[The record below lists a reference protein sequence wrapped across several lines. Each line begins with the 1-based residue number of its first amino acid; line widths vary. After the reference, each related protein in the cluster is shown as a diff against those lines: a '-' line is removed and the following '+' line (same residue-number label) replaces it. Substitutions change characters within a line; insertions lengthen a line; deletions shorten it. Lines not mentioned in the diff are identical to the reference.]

1 MESAQSR
8 RAAAVAWMERHQ
20 AALYAA
26 GIAAGAVVGWV
37 VPGAGRLAV
46 LVEPVLGLLLLATF
60 LAVPFAALGAA
71 LRDVRFLAALLVL
84 NFAVVPAVV
93 FGLSRFVA
101 HDDALLV
108 GVLLVLLA
116 PCVDYVIAF
125 TGLAGG
131 AAERLL
137 AAAPL
142 LMLLQLLLLPVLL
155 RVCAGPAA
163 VAAVDVGPFVRALV
177 LLILLPLALAA
188 LVQGAA
194 RRGAPGPRRAARAVE
209 AATGAAMVPLM
220 AATLFL
226 VVASQVR
233 AVGERLPA
241 LAGAVPVFVGFVAVM
256 VPLGLAVAALAR
268 VDARSGRALVFS
280 GATRNS
286 LVVLPL
292 ALALP
297 PSLDPA
303 PLVVVTQTLVE
314 LVAMAVLV
322 RLVPRLLP
330 ERAAPAEEAALA
342 VRPEPDVTGS

>member
-1 MESAQSR
+1 M
-8 RAAAVAWMERHQ
+8 
-20 AALYAA
+20 
-26 GIAAGAVVGWV
+26 
-37 VPGAGRLAV
+37 PGADAWAV
-46 LVEPVLGLLLLATF
+46 LVEPVLALLLLATF
-60 LAVPFAALGAA
+60 LAVPFAALGAG
-71 LRDVRFLAALLVL
+71 LRDGRFLGALLVL
-84 NFAVVPAVV
+84 NFVVVPAVV

-125 TGLAGG
+125 TALAGG

-142 LMLLQLLLLPVLL
+142 LMLVQLVVLPVLL
-155 RVCAGPAA
+155 RVVAGEAA

-177 LLILLPLALAA
+177 MLILVPLALAA
-188 LVQGAA
+188 LLQWGAV
-194 RRGAPGPRRAARAVE
+194 RGRGGVRDTAAGVVRGF
-209 AATGAAMVPLM
+209 TAAMVPLM
-220 AATLFL
+220 VVTLFT
-226 VVASQVR
+226 VVASQIR
-233 AVGERLPA
+233 GVGERLPA
-241 LAGAVPVFVGFVAVM
+241 LAAVVPLFVAFVVVM
-256 VPLGLAVAALAR
+256 VALGVVAARWAR
-268 VDARSGRALVFS
+268 LDVPAGRALVFS

-297 PSLDPA
+297 ASLDPA

-314 LVAMAVLV
+314 LGAMVSLV

-330 ERAAPAEEAALA
+330 LHGQSAGAGAR
-342 VRPEPDVTGS
+342 RTVT

>member
-1 MESAQSR
+1 MPSSPPR
-8 RAAAVAWMERHQ
+8 RALVAALERHQ
-20 AALYAA
+20 VALYLA
-26 GIAAGAVVGWV
+26 GIAAGAVVGWA
-37 VPGAGRLAV
+37 VPGADAWAV
-46 LVEPVLGLLLLATF
+46 LVEPVLALLLLATF
-60 LAVPFAALGAA
+60 LAVPFAALGAG
-71 LRDVRFLAALLVL
+71 LRDGRFLGALLVL
-84 NFAVVPAVV
+84 NFVVVPAVV

-125 TGLAGG
+125 TALAGG

-142 LMLLQLLLLPVLL
+142 LMLVQLVVLPVLL
-155 RVCAGPAA
+155 RVVAGEAA

-177 LLILLPLALAA
+177 MLILVPLAVAA
-188 LVQGAA
+188 LVQRTA

-209 AATGAAMVPLM
+209 EGMAAAMVPLM
-220 AATLFL
+220 VVTLFT
-226 VVASQVR
+226 VVASQIR
-233 AVGERLPA
+233 GVGERLPA
-241 LAGAVPVFVGFVAVM
+241 LAAVVPLFAAFAAVM
-256 VPLGLAVAALAR
+256 VALGVVAARWAR
-268 VDARSGRALVFS
+268 LDVPAGRALVFS

-297 PSLDPA
+297 ASLDPA

-314 LVAMAVLV
+314 LGAMVSLV

-330 ERAAPAEEAALA
+330 LHGQSAGAGAGRT
-342 VRPEPDVTGS
+342 VT

>member
-8 RAAAVAWMERHQ
+8 RAAMVAWMERHQ

-26 GIAAGAVVGWV
+26 GIAAGAVVGWA

-93 FGLSRFVA
+93 FGLSRFAA

-155 RVCAGPAA
+155 RAFAGPAA

-188 LVQGAA
+188 LVQGEA
-194 RRGAPGPRRAARAVE
+194 RRGAPGPHEAHVLVLGHRREPAGGLVQGPRQAQIRAVHVRVALLVPVVPHPGAPQRPLADVHGAE
-209 AATGAAMVPLM
+209 HERPVRPGGRGLGQEPVRGHAAVRVGGGEPEPLRRHVREQRAGAAGGPRGGRGG
-220 AATLFL
+220 AP
-226 VVASQVR
+226 VR
-233 AVGERLPA
+233 TR
-241 LAGAVPVFVGFVAVM
+241 
-256 VPLGLAVAALAR
+256 
-268 VDARSGRALVFS
+268 RSNA
-280 GATRNS
+280 
-286 LVVLPL
+286 
-292 ALALP
+292 
-297 PSLDPA
+297 
-303 PLVVVTQTLVE
+303 
-314 LVAMAVLV
+314 
-322 RLVPRLLP
+322 
-330 ERAAPAEEAALA
+330 
-342 VRPEPDVTGS
+342 

>member
-1 MESAQSR
+1 MPSSPPR
-8 RAAAVAWMERHQ
+8 RALVAALERHQ
-20 AALYAA
+20 VALYLA
-26 GIAAGAVVGWV
+26 GIAAGAVVGWA
-37 VPGAGRLAV
+37 VPGADAWAV
-46 LVEPVLGLLLLATF
+46 LVEPVLALLLLATF
-60 LAVPFAALGAA
+60 LAVPFAALGAG
-71 LRDVRFLAALLVL
+71 LWDGRFLGALLVL
-84 NFAVVPAVV
+84 NFVVVPAVV

-125 TGLAGG
+125 TALAGG

-142 LMLLQLLLLPVLL
+142 LMLVQLVVLPVLL
-155 RVCAGPAA
+155 RVVAGEAA

-177 LLILLPLALAA
+177 MLILVPLALAA
-188 LVQGAA
+188 LLQWGAV
-194 RRGAPGPRRAARAVE
+194 RGRGGVRDTAAGVVRGF
-209 AATGAAMVPLM
+209 TAAMVPLM
-220 AATLFL
+220 VVTLFT
-226 VVASQVR
+226 VVASQIR
-233 AVGERLPA
+233 GVGERLPA
-241 LAGAVPVFVGFVAVM
+241 LAAVVPLFAAFAAVM
-256 VPLGLAVAALAR
+256 VALGVVAARWAR
-268 VDARSGRALVFS
+268 LDVPAGRALVFS

-297 PSLDPA
+297 ASLDPA

-314 LVAMAVLV
+314 LGAMVSLV

-330 ERAAPAEEAALA
+330 LHGQSAGAGEGRT
-342 VRPEPDVTGS
+342 VT

>member
-1 MESAQSR
+1 M
-8 RAAAVAWMERHQ
+8 
-20 AALYAA
+20 
-26 GIAAGAVVGWV
+26 
-37 VPGAGRLAV
+37 PGADAWAV
-46 LVEPVLGLLLLATF
+46 LVEPVLALLLLATF
-60 LAVPFAALGAA
+60 LAVPFAALGAG
-71 LRDVRFLAALLVL
+71 LRDGRFLGALLVL
-84 NFAVVPAVV
+84 NFVVVPAVV

-125 TGLAGG
+125 TALAGG

-142 LMLLQLLLLPVLL
+142 LMLVQLVVLPVLL
-155 RVCAGPAA
+155 RVVAGEAP

-177 LLILLPLALAA
+177 MLILVPLALAA
-188 LVQGAA
+188 LLQWGAV
-194 RRGAPGPRRAARAVE
+194 RGRGGVRDTAAGVVRGF
-209 AATGAAMVPLM
+209 TAAMVPLM
-220 AATLFL
+220 VVTLFT
-226 VVASQVR
+226 VVASQIR
-233 AVGERLPA
+233 GVGERLPA
-241 LAGAVPVFVGFVAVM
+241 LAAVVPLFVAFAVVM
-256 VPLGLAVAALAR
+256 VALGVVAARWAR
-268 VDARSGRALVFS
+268 LDVPAGRALVFS

-297 PSLDPA
+297 ASLDPA

-314 LVAMAVLV
+314 LGAMVSLV

-330 ERAAPAEEAALA
+330 LHGQSAGAGAR
-342 VRPEPDVTGS
+342 RTVT

>member
-1 MESAQSR
+1 MPSSPSR
-8 RAAAVAWMERHQ
+8 RALAAALERHQ
-20 AALYAA
+20 VALYLA

-37 VPGAGRLAV
+37 VPGAGAWAV
-46 LVEPVLGLLLLATF
+46 LVEPVLALLLLATF
-60 LAVPFAALGAA
+60 LAVPFAALGAG
-71 LRDVRFLAALLVL
+71 LRDGRFLAALLVL
-84 NFAVVPAVV
+84 NFVVVPAVV

-125 TGLAGG
+125 TALAGG

-142 LMLLQLLLLPVLL
+142 LMLVQLVVLPVLL
-155 RVCAGPAA
+155 RVVAGEAA

-177 LLILLPLALAA
+177 MLILVPLALAA
-188 LVQGAA
+188 LLQRGAA
-194 RRGAPGPRRAARAVE
+194 RGRGGVRCAAAGVVRGF
-209 AATGAAMVPLM
+209 TTAMVPLM
-220 AATLFL
+220 VVTLFT
-226 VVASQVR
+226 VVASQIR
-233 AVGERLPA
+233 GVGERLPA
-241 LAGAVPVFVGFVAVM
+241 LAAVVPLFAAFAAVM
-256 VPLGLAVAALAR
+256 VALGVVAARWAR
-268 VDARSGRALVFS
+268 LDVPAGRALVFS

-297 PSLDPA
+297 ASLDPA

-314 LVAMAVLV
+314 LGAMVSLV

-330 ERAAPAEEAALA
+330 LHGQSAGAGAR
-342 VRPEPDVTGS
+342 RTVT

>member
-1 MESAQSR
+1 MQSTPSR
-8 RAAAVAWMERHQ
+8 RATAAAWLERHQ
-20 AALYAA
+20 VTLYVA
-26 GIAAGAVVGWV
+26 GIAAGAVVGWTL
-37 VPGAGRLAV
+37 PGADRLAV

-60 LAVPFAALGAA
+60 LAVPFTALGAA
-71 LRDVRFLAALLVL
+71 LRDGRFLAALLAL
-84 NFAVVPAVV
+84 NFAVAPAVA

-108 GVLLVLLA
+108 GVLLVLLT

-142 LMLLQLLLLPVLL
+142 LMIAQLLLLPVLL
-155 RVCAGPAA
+155 RAFAGPGA
-163 VAAVDVGPFVRALV
+163 VESVDAGPFVRALV

-188 LVQGAA
+188 LVQRTAT
-194 RRGAPGPRRAARAVE
+194 RSAPAPRRVARAVE
-209 AATGAAMVPLM
+209 SGMAAAMVPLM
-220 AATLFL
+220 VATLFT

-233 AVGERLPA
+233 GVGERLPV
-241 LAGAVPVFVGFVAVM
+241 LAAVVPVFVAFLVLM
-256 VPLGLAVAALAR
+256 VPAGLAAARLAR
-268 VDARSGRALVFS
+268 LDVRAGRALMFS

-297 PSLDPA
+297 ASLHPA

-314 LVAMAVLV
+314 LVGMAVLV

-330 ERAAPAEEAALA
+330 ERAGTAPAG
-342 VRPEPDVTGS
+342 RRVTGS

>member
-1 MESAQSR
+1 M
-8 RAAAVAWMERHQ
+8 
-20 AALYAA
+20 
-26 GIAAGAVVGWV
+26 
-37 VPGAGRLAV
+37 PGADAWAV
-46 LVEPVLGLLLLATF
+46 LVEPVLALLLLATF
-60 LAVPFAALGAA
+60 L
-71 LRDVRFLAALLVL
+71 
-84 NFAVVPAVV
+84 VVPAVV

-125 TGLAGG
+125 TALAGG

-142 LMLLQLLLLPVLL
+142 LMLVQLVVLPVLL
-155 RVCAGPAA
+155 RVVAGEAA

-177 LLILLPLALAA
+177 MLILVPLALAA
-188 LVQGAA
+188 LLQWGAV
-194 RRGAPGPRRAARAVE
+194 RGRGGVRDTAAGVVRGFA
-209 AATGAAMVPLM
+209 AAMVPLM
-220 AATLFL
+220 VVTLFT
-226 VVASQVR
+226 VVASQIR
-233 AVGERLPA
+233 GVGERLPA
-241 LAGAVPVFVGFVAVM
+241 LAAVVPLFVAFAV
-256 VPLGLAVAALAR
+256 VVVALGVVAARWAR
-268 VDARSGRALVFS
+268 LDVPAGRALVFS

-297 PSLDPA
+297 ASLDPA

-314 LVAMAVLV
+314 LGAMVSLV

-330 ERAAPAEEAALA
+330 LHGQSAGAGEGRT
-342 VRPEPDVTGS
+342 VT

>member
-1 MESAQSR
+1 MPSAPPR
-8 RAAAVAWMERHQ
+8 RALVAALERHQ
-20 AALYAA
+20 VALYLA
-26 GIAAGAVVGWV
+26 GIAAGAVVGWA
-37 VPGAGRLAV
+37 VPGADAWAV
-46 LVEPVLGLLLLATF
+46 LVEPVLALLLLATF
-60 LAVPFAALGAA
+60 LAVPFAALGAG
-71 LRDVRFLAALLVL
+71 LRDGRFLTALLVL
-84 NFAVVPAVV
+84 NFVVVPAVV

-125 TGLAGG
+125 TALAGG

-142 LMLLQLLLLPVLL
+142 LMLVQLVVLPVLL
-155 RVCAGPAA
+155 RVVAGEAA

-177 LLILLPLALAA
+177 MLILVPLALAA
-188 LVQGAA
+188 LLQWGAV
-194 RRGAPGPRRAARAVE
+194 RGRGGVRDTAAGVVRGF
-209 AATGAAMVPLM
+209 TAAMVPLM
-220 AATLFL
+220 VVTLFT
-226 VVASQVR
+226 VVASQIR
-233 AVGERLPA
+233 GVGERLPA
-241 LAGAVPVFVGFVAVM
+241 LAAVVPLFAAFAAVM
-256 VPLGLAVAALAR
+256 VALGVVAARWAR
-268 VDARSGRALVFS
+268 LDVPAGRALVFS

-297 PSLDPA
+297 ASLDPA

-314 LVAMAVLV
+314 LGAMVSLV

-330 ERAAPAEEAALA
+330 LHGQSAGAGAGRT
-342 VRPEPDVTGS
+342 VT

>member
-1 MESAQSR
+1 MPSSPPR
-8 RAAAVAWMERHQ
+8 RALVAALERHQ
-20 AALYAA
+20 VALYLA
-26 GIAAGAVVGWV
+26 GIAAGAVVGWA
-37 VPGAGRLAV
+37 VPGADAWAV
-46 LVEPVLGLLLLATF
+46 LVEPVLALLLLATF
-60 LAVPFAALGAA
+60 LAVPFAALGAG
-71 LRDVRFLAALLVL
+71 LRDGRFLGALLVL
-84 NFAVVPAVV
+84 NFVVVPAVV

-125 TGLAGG
+125 TALAGG

-142 LMLLQLLLLPVLL
+142 LMLVQLVVLPVLL
-155 RVCAGPAA
+155 RVVAGEAA

-177 LLILLPLALAA
+177 MLILVPLALAA
-188 LVQGAA
+188 LLQWGAV
-194 RRGAPGPRRAARAVE
+194 RGRGGVRDTAAGVVRGF
-209 AATGAAMVPLM
+209 TAAMVPLM
-220 AATLFL
+220 VVTLFT
-226 VVASQVR
+226 VVASQIR
-233 AVGERLPA
+233 GVGERLPA
-241 LAGAVPVFVGFVAVM
+241 LAAVVPLFVAFAAVM
-256 VPLGLAVAALAR
+256 VALGVVAARWAR
-268 VDARSGRALVFS
+268 LDVPAGRALVFS

-297 PSLDPA
+297 ASLDPA

-314 LVAMAVLV
+314 LVGMVGLV

-330 ERAAPAEEAALA
+330 LHGQSAGAGAR
-342 VRPEPDVTGS
+342 RTVT

>member
-1 MESAQSR
+1 M
-8 RAAAVAWMERHQ
+8 
-20 AALYAA
+20 
-26 GIAAGAVVGWV
+26 
-37 VPGAGRLAV
+37 PGADAWAV
-46 LVEPVLGLLLLATF
+46 LVEPVLALLLLATF
-60 LAVPFAALGAA
+60 LAVPFAALGAG
-71 LRDVRFLAALLVL
+71 LRDGRFLGALLVL
-84 NFAVVPAVV
+84 NFVVVPAVV

-125 TGLAGG
+125 TALAGG

-142 LMLLQLLLLPVLL
+142 LMLVQLVVLPVLL
-155 RVCAGPAA
+155 RVVAGEAA

-177 LLILLPLALAA
+177 MLILVPLALAA
-188 LVQGAA
+188 LLQWGAV
-194 RRGAPGPRRAARAVE
+194 RGRGGVRDTAAGVVRGF
-209 AATGAAMVPLM
+209 TAAMVPLM
-220 AATLFL
+220 VVTLFT
-226 VVASQVR
+226 VVASQIR
-233 AVGERLPA
+233 GVGERLPA
-241 LAGAVPVFVGFVAVM
+241 LAAVVPLFVAFAV
-256 VPLGLAVAALAR
+256 VVVALGVVAARWAR
-268 VDARSGRALVFS
+268 LDVPAGRALVFS

-297 PSLDPA
+297 ASLDPA

-314 LVAMAVLV
+314 LGAMVSLV

-330 ERAAPAEEAALA
+330 LHGQSAGAGEGRT
-342 VRPEPDVTGS
+342 VT

>member
-1 MESAQSR
+1 MAPSEGSAP
-8 RAAAVAWMERHQ
+8 
-20 AALYAA
+20 A
-26 GIAAGAVVGWV
+26 GIAAGAVVGWA
-37 VPGAGRLAV
+37 VPGADAWAV
-46 LVEPVLGLLLLATF
+46 LVEPVLALLLLATF
-60 LAVPFAALGAA
+60 LAVPFAALGAG
-71 LRDVRFLAALLVL
+71 LRDGRFLASLLVL
-84 NFAVVPAVV
+84 NFVVVPAVV

-125 TGLAGG
+125 TALAGG

-142 LMLLQLLLLPVLL
+142 LMLVQLVVLPVLL
-155 RVCAGPAA
+155 RVVAGEAA

-177 LLILLPLALAA
+177 LLILAPLALAA
-188 LVQGAA
+188 LLQWGTARGRGGVRRTAA
-194 RRGAPGPRRAARAVE
+194 GVVRGC
-209 AATGAAMVPLM
+209 TAAMVPLM
-220 AATLFL
+220 VVTLFT
-226 VVASQVR
+226 VVASQIR
-233 AVGERLPA
+233 GVGERLPA
-241 LAGAVPVFVGFVAVM
+241 LAAVVPLFVAFAVVM
-256 VPLGLAVAALAR
+256 VALGVVAARWAR
-268 VDARSGRALVFS
+268 LDVPAGRALVSS

-297 PSLDPA
+297 ASLDPA

-314 LVAMAVLV
+314 LGAMVSLV

-330 ERAAPAEEAALA
+330 LHGQSAGAGAGRT
-342 VRPEPDVTGS
+342 VT